1 MPPSWTTAPLAV
13 THPAAHAAHLQKE
26 AAAAEEPAAAAEAAA
41 NGEEKKK
48 KKKKREAEEEPAAA
62 EGGAED
68 GEKKVRCLP
77 CLLARSARLHDCCG
91 WCCCMCAHA
100 FAELGAAM
108 PAQLLTP
115 WPPLHAYRCAEEEK
129 EEDGQV
135 KPQRLTAAP
144 TRSFLLSPLLLLFL
158 FPAHL
163 SPTAPQL
170 LFVALVGG
178 WLLPVPAF
186 PLL

>member
-1 MPPSWTTAPLAV
+1 MRVGRNRTRGSSSGEGSTVPPSWTTAPLAV

-26 AAAAEEPAAAAEAAA
+26 AAAVEEPAAAAEPAA

-91 WCCCMCAHA
+91 WCCCMCAH
-100 FAELGAAM
+100 
-108 PAQLLTP
+108 LTKKQGMF
-115 WPPLHAYRCAEEEK
+115 R
-129 EEDGQV
+129 
-135 KPQRLTAAP
+135 
-144 TRSFLLSPLLLLFL
+144 
-158 FPAHL
+158 
-163 SPTAPQL
+163 
-170 LFVALVGG
+170 
-178 WLLPVPAF
+178 
-186 PLL
+186 